1 MYQNSSQTHSE
12 LLKTIIF
19 PKNLTN
25 MHQKLP
31 APRYN
36 DAKSEQGPTP
46 QGDVV

>member
-1 MYQNSSQTHSE
+1 
-12 LLKTIIF
+12 LKTIIF

-36 DAKSEQGPTP
+36 DVKSERGPTAS
-46 QGDVV
+46 GDIN